1 VRRQV
6 RTTTGFWAALD
17 AAMPAGRQ
25 PSWHDFAAT
34 DIPDIVERFAEE
46 WDHLPPLIP
55 GRGDYRILI
64 GAGRVV
70 AFYAV
75 EAQLAGDGSV
85 ELVSVEIDLGDTA
98 PEEIN

>member
-6 RTTTGFWAALD
+6 RTTTQFWAMLD

-34 DIPDIVERFAEE
+34 DLPDIVERFAED

-55 GRGDYRILI
+55 GRGDYRLLI
-64 GAGRVV
+64 GAGRVA
-70 AFYAV
+70 AFYAI

-85 ELVSVEIDLGDTA
+85 ELVGVEIDLGNTTFEQTD
-98 PEEIN
+98 